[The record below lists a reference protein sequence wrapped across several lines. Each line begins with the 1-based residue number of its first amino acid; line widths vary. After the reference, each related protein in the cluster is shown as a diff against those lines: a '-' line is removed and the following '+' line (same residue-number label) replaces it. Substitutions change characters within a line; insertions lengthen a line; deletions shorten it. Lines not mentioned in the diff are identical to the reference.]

1 MQMRPVTGNPS
12 QLIVE
17 QLVASG
23 VKYVFYNS
31 GSREALFFDA
41 LYRHPDIHGILALHE
56 GTVTAM
62 AGGYTQ
68 ARGDVAVTVVH
79 LGAGLAQ
86 CLGQLINVWTGSLP
100 VVVITF
106 AGDTGSFADR
116 IALDVSHNFG
126 PTAISA
132 PFTKANWSVIDP
144 EGLPQAVERAI
155 RVARTPPVG
164 PVHLAVYDRLLGDQE
179 ITANILEGGLPEP
192 RAGYPSDEDL
202 TCIAGA
208 LRDARR
214 PLFYVGDGV
223 WKSGAE
229 ARLTAL
235 AELSG
240 AAVANAPYGD
250 FRGVPIKHPQH
261 CGPLDAAV
269 AALDPDLILC
279 VGVRHGGSGR
289 LEDYQSFSAA
299 RRVMAI
305 GPDIENFENL
315 PGLEL
320 AVLADERRTLDR
332 LLSMV
337 QEEGPERHVQ
347 RRDWATTRASELRE
361 TRRQRFR
368 AMAPQSSEVRPLVL
382 AEALDRA
389 LERRGGGMVMI
400 EQFAAPLDCLED
412 PSGGCGNNVYV
423 RPAGGSEGYGI
434 GGAAGLKLAAP
445 DKTVVGLVGDGSI
458 LYGDSGLWTAVHH
471 GIPVLYVVPDNRS
484 YGIVAGYFGQAEGAM
499 KQDSEYAGVVLDGID
514 LVQIAGGFGLEGIR
528 VEDESGL
535 DDAIEH
541 GLQVVEDEQRPFLLD
556 VRLPLGLP
564 AGGQAAA
571 QFQLAASAA
580 GAGR

>member
-1 MQMRPVTGNPS
+1 MQMRSFTANPS

-31 GSREALFFDA
+31 GSREAHFFDE
-41 LYRHPDIHGILALHE
+41 LYRHPDIHGVLALHE

-68 ARGDVAVTVVH
+68 ADGDVAVTVVH

-132 PFTKANWSVIDP
+132 PFTKANWSVIDA
-144 EGLPQAVERAI
+144 EGLPQAIERAI
-155 RVARTPPVG
+155 RVAKTPPVG
-164 PVHLAVYDRLLGDQE
+164 PVHLAVYDRLLGAE
-179 ITANILEGGLPEP
+179 EVTANIVEGGLPEP
-192 RAGYPSDEDL
+192 RAGYPADEDL
-202 TCIAGA
+202 ACIASA

-229 ARLTAL
+229 AHVTAL
-235 AELSG
+235 AERCG

-250 FRGVPIKHPQH
+250 FRAVPIKHPQH

-269 AALDPDLILC
+269 AALDPDVILC
-279 VGVRHGGSGR
+279 VGIRHGGSGR
-289 LEDYQSFSAA
+289 LEDYQSFAGG

-332 LLSMV
+332 LQSLLG
-337 QEEGPERHVQ
+337 EADPERCEQ
-347 RRDWATTRASELRE
+347 RRDWARTQASRLRE
-361 TRRQRFR
+361 GRRQRFE
-368 AMAPQSSEVRPLVL
+368 AMTPQPAQVRPLVL
-382 AEALDRA
+382 AEALDLA
-389 LERRGGGMVMI
+389 LERRGGGLVMI
-400 EQFAAPLDCLED
+400 EQFALPLDCLED
-412 PSGGCGNNVYV
+412 PTDGGNNVYV

-458 LYGDSGLWTAVHH
+458 LYADSGLWTAVHH
-471 GIPVLYVVPDNRS
+471 AIPVLYVVPDNRS
-484 YGIVAGYFGQAEGAM
+484 YGIVAGYFGQADGAM
-499 KQDSEYAGVVLDGID
+499 KQASEYAGVVLDGVD
-514 LVQIAGGFGLEGIR
+514 LVQIAAGFGLEGIHVR
-528 VEDESGL
+528 DESGL
-535 DDAIEH
+535 EDAIEH

-571 QFQLAASAA
+571 QFQLAASTA
-580 GAGR
+580 GAAP

>member
-1 MQMRPVTGNPS
+1 MQMRSFTGNPS

-17 QLVASG
+17 QLAASG

-68 ARGDVAVTVVH
+68 AKGDVAVTVVH

-155 RVARTPPVG
+155 RVAKTPPVG
-164 PVHLAVYDRLLGDQE
+164 PVHLAVYDRLLGAE
-179 ITANILEGGLPEP
+179 ETTANILEGALPEP
-192 RAGYPSDEDL
+192 RAGYPSDDDL
-202 TCIAGA
+202 RCIADA

-214 PLFYVGDGV
+214 PLIYVGDGV

-229 ARLTAL
+229 PQLTAL
-235 AELSG
+235 AELCG

-261 CGPLDAAV
+261 CGPLDGAV

-279 VGVRHGGSGR
+279 VGVRHGGSGQ
-289 LEDYQSFSAA
+289 LSDYQSFSAA

-332 LLSMV
+332 LLSV
-337 QEEGPERHVQ
+337 LREENPKGWDQ
-347 RRDWATTRASELRE
+347 RRDWARTRASDLRE
-361 TRRQRFR
+361 GRRRRFQ

-389 LERRGGGMVMI
+389 LERRGGGLVMI

-412 PSGGCGNNVYV
+412 PFGSGNNVYV

-499 KQDSEYAGVVLDGID
+499 KQTSEYAGVVLDGID
-514 LVQIAGGFGLEGIR
+514 LVQIAGGFGLEGVR
-528 VEDESGL
+528 VQDESSL

-571 QFQLAASAA
+571 QFQLAASTA